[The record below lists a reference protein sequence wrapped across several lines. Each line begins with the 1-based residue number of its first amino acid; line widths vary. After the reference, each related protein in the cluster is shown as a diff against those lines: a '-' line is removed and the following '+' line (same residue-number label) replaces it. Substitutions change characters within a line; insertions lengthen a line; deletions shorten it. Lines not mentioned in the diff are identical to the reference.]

1 MAETY
6 RTTLKLRRGF
16 AEVWERNN
24 PVLQEGE
31 PGYALDTK
39 VLKIGD
45 GVTPWLELKGIDS
58 SDENYDDIISE
69 LESKMIGKPGS
80 GQNGEIFNDTNN
92 QATGNYSHAEGL
104 TTKAKG
110 NVSHVEGE
118 STIAYTTGSHAEG
131 KSTQAGGKSA
141 SDVNSHNG
149 SYAHAEGVNTIAY
162 ARGSHAEGD
171 STLANNQ
178 YSHAEGGGC
187 QAYGDYSH
195 AEGCNSGNISTTTYS
210 KAAHAEGIGTWAR
223 GEGSHTEG
231 KDTQTTKNYAHA
243 EGEGTVAGGIASHSE
258 GKGTKATGDYQHA
271 QGKYNV
277 EDTENKYAH
286 IVGGGTES
294 ARKNIHTLDWKG
306 NAWFAG
312 GFKISGTGPD
322 DARALSVLTTAD
334 IPSIVQAVIAA
345 LPSYNK
351 EVTD

>member
-16 AEVWERNN
+16 AEVWEKNN
-24 PVLQEGE
+24 PILQEGE

-45 GVTPWLELKGIDS
+45 GITPWLELKGIDS

-69 LESKMIGKPGS
+69 LESKLIGKSGS
-80 GQNGEIFNDTNN
+80 GQNSEIFNGTNN
-92 QATGNYSHAEGL
+92 QAIGSYSHAEGL
-104 TTKAKG
+104 TTKAMG
-110 NVSHVEGE
+110 NVSHAEGE

-131 KSTQAGGKSA
+131 KSTQAGGKSV
-141 SDVNSHNG
+141 SDISSNG
-149 SYAHAEGVNTIAY
+149 SYAHAEGVNSIAY
-162 ARGSHAEGD
+162 ARGSHAEGE

-231 KDTQTTKNYAHA
+231 KDTLTNKNYAHA
-243 EGEGTVAGGIASHSE
+243 EGEGTVAGGVASHSE
-258 GKGTKATGDYQHA
+258 GKRTIATGDYQHA

-277 EDTENKYAH
+277 EDRENKYAH
-286 IVGGGTES
+286 IVGGGSSETD
-294 ARKNIHTLDWKG
+294 RKNLHTIDWDG

-312 GFKISGTGPD
+312 KIKIGGTGQD
-322 DARALSVLTTAD
+322 DENVAEVLTTAD
-334 IPSIVQAVIAA
+334 MSKIIEAVLAA
-345 LPSYNK
+345 LPTNQ
-351 EVTD
+351 